1 METSE
6 KRVVKDYMNENS
18 VIINDLKIA
27 INRIE
32 NFFNNANKELVE
44 GVNKDPTC
52 FIEEI
57 KRQNDDLKTLIE
69 KSQRILNS
77 LY

>member
-1 METSE
+1 MEVTE

-18 VIINDLKIA
+18 AIINDLKIT

-32 NFFNNANKELVE
+32 DFFNNANKELAE
-44 GVNKDPTC
+44 SVNKEPTC

>member
-1 METSE
+1 MEAME
-6 KRVVKDYMNENS
+6 KRSVKDYMNENS
-18 VIINDLKIA
+18 AIINDLKIT

-32 NFFNNANKELVE
+32 DFFSNANREVAE
-44 GVNKDPTC
+44 CVNKEPTC
-52 FIEEI
+52 FLEEI
-57 KRQNDDLKTLIE
+57 KKQNDDLKTLIE